1 MNSTE
6 RLRRLAYRAW
16 HRGTREADYLVGGL
30 FDTYHTQWGEAE
42 LAWFEQLIE
51 EQDVDIL
58 NWAMGL
64 ADPPARLHGPMLSV
78 MRRLDY
84 IDIAN

>member
-1 MNSTE
+1 MDSDV
-6 RLRRLAYRAW
+6 RMRQLAFRAW

-30 FDTYHTQWGEAE
+30 FDKYHDGWSADE
-42 LAWFEQLIE
+42 LAWFERLIE

-64 ADPPARLHGPMLSV
+64 ADPPPHIDGPMLSV
-78 MRRLDY
+78 LRRLDY